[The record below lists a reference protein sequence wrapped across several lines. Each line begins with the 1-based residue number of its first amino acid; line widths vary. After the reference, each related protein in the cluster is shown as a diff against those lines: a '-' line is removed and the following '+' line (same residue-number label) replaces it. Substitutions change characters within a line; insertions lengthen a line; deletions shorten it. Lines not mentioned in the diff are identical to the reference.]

1 MSHTKEPWR
10 IGRFAGPAS
19 YEVVRETVGATD
31 IVVDTETGVYVLAQ
45 CNNNFPED
53 AKANARRIVAC
64 VNACAG
70 ISTENLEDNIPV
82 KELALRY
89 NETIRQ
95 RDELLAALN
104 DAVQIAKVAHEY
116 WDRDQDSKVGKYLM
130 ALAGNLP
137 GYSALTDGVH
147 KAIASVNGSAA

>member
-1 MSHTKEPWR
+1 MSHTKTFDCEGCRPYCY
-10 IGRFAGPAS
+10 GG
-19 YEVVRETVGATD
+19 YHMREDADGD
-31 IVVDTETGVYVLAQ
+31 GDYVLA
-45 CNNNFPED
+45 ED
-53 AKANARRIVAC
+53 FNR
-64 VNACAG
+64 
-70 ISTENLEDNIPV
+70 V
-82 KELALRY
+82 KK
-89 NETIRQ
+89 Q

-147 KAIASVNGSAA
+147 KAIASAKGGAA